1 MVCAQHTE
9 KRKGPMTVTP
19 ENVDAL
25 HTVSLKSTATDD
37 AAWVGGYFA
46 YGGSKSEQSCTIC

>member
-1 MVCAQHTE
+1 
-9 KRKGPMTVTP
+9 MTVTP